1 MKHAN
6 LVVAMLAI
14 ALSCAPARSQQLS
27 PDSALA
33 PLVRQYQVDDQSVR
47 TYFDLRWSSARL
59 DAQEQLARRRLA
71 ELNAVPF
78 DTLDSPA
85 RADAV
90 LLRFKLEDALSSIA
104 IDRSRLAEM
113 RPLLPHLPLLEQ
125 IETLRS
131 EMTPLDLPA
140 LAAQFSAVPEQIR
153 QVRARIVRS
162 GEQSGEGSIVVSPS
176 LALRTASASEDAL
189 DKLERWN
196 RHYRDFVPEFG
207 WWMDKPIAAV
217 RDALRDYHHFLRAD
231 LAAQRGDP
239 GDPLVGD
246 PAGRERLVQE
256 LRREM
261 IAYTPEE
268 LIAIGQRELAW
279 CQAELRAASLEMG
292 LGDDFLAAIEKVKQ
306 QHVPPGEQAGYITRQ
321 AEQAIAFVSELVT
334 VPDLCARLWRTQM
347 IPAHDQRIWPF
358 AAYGDAVVMVSYAT
372 DEMDTAEKL
381 MSMRGNNR
389 HFTRI
394 VVPHELIPGHHL
406 QRYVHDRVRPYRR
419 AFETPFFVE
428 GWALY
433 WEFELWDRGYAQT
446 PEDRVG
452 MLFWR
457 SHRAARIITSLQF
470 HLGQITP
477 EQWID
482 FLVTQVGHERAS
494 AVGEVRRSINGM
506 YSPLYQVAYM
516 IGGIQIRALRDES
529 VGQGRLSQRAFNDA
543 LIQQGPIPVEIIRAQ
558 MLDLPIEPGF
568 EPSWRF
574 DEH

>member
-1 MKHAN
+1 MKHAHR
-6 LVVAMLAI
+6 LVALLAI
-14 ALSCAPARSQQLS
+14 VLSCAPARSQQLS
-27 PDSALA
+27 PDSSLA

-47 TYFDLRWSSARL
+47 TYFDLRWSGARF
-59 DAQEQLARRRLA
+59 DAQEQLARRRLT
-71 ELNAVPF
+71 ELNAIRF
-78 DTLDSPA
+78 DTLDAPA

-90 LLRFKLEDALSSIA
+90 LLRFQLEDALASITL
-104 IDRSRLAEM
+104 DRARLAEM
-113 RPLLPHLPLLEQ
+113 HPLLPHLPLIEQ
-125 IETLRS
+125 IEADRS
-131 EMTPLDLPA
+131 DMAPLDLPA
-140 LAAQFSAVPEQIR
+140 LAGQVSAIPEQIR
-153 QVRARIVRS
+153 QARARIIRP
-162 GEQSGEGSIVVSPS
+162 GERAAENSIVVSPT
-176 LALRTASASEDAL
+176 LALRTAAASENAL
-189 DKLERWN
+189 GTLERWN
-196 RHYRDFVPEFG
+196 QHYRDFVPEFG
-207 WWMDKPIAAV
+207 WWMDQPFAA
-217 RDALRDYHHFLRAD
+217 ALESLHDYHHFLRAD
-231 LAAQRGDP
+231 LSSQRGEPD
-239 GDPLVGD
+239 DPLVGD
-246 PAGRERLVQE
+246 PVGRERLVQE

-279 CQAELRAASLEMG
+279 CQTELRAAAIEMG
-292 LGDDFLAAIEKVKQ
+292 LGDNFLAAIEKVKQ
-306 QHVPPGEQAGYITRQ
+306 QHVPPGEQATYVTRQ
-321 AEQAIAFVSELVT
+321 AEEAIAFVSELVT

-347 IPAHDQRIWPF
+347 IPTHDQRIWPF

-372 DEMDTAEKL
+372 DEMGTADKL

-419 AFETPFFVE
+419 SFQTPFFVE

-433 WEFELWDRGYAQT
+433 WEFELWDRGYAKS

-457 SHRAARIITSLQF
+457 SHRAARIVASLQF
-470 HLGQITP
+470 HLGQMTP

-494 AVGEVRRSINGM
+494 ATSEVRRSINGM

-516 IGGIQIRALRDES
+516 IGGIQVRALRDEA
-529 VGQGRLSQRAFNDA
+529 VGEGRMGQVEFNDA
-543 LIQQGPIPVEIIRAQ
+543 LLQHGPIPVEMIRAQ
-558 MLDLPIEPGF
+558 ILGLPIEPTF

-574 DEH
+574 D

>member
-1 MKHAN
+1 MKRPHWS
-6 LVVAMLAI
+6 VALLAI
-14 ALSCAPARSQQLS
+14 VLSCAPACAQELS
-27 PDSALA
+27 PDSSLA
-33 PLVRQYQVDDQSVR
+33 PLVRQYQADDQSVR
-47 TYFDLRWSSARL
+47 TFFDLRWSGARF

-71 ELNAVPF
+71 ELSAVPF
-78 DTLDSPA
+78 DSLDATA

-90 LLRFKLEDALSSIA
+90 LLRSLLEDSLASIA
-104 IDRSRLAEM
+104 LDRTRLEEM
-113 RPLLPHLPLLEQ
+113 RPLLPHLPLIEQ
-125 IETLRS
+125 IEAARS
-131 EMTPLDLPA
+131 EMAPLDPSA
-140 LAAQFSAVPEQIR
+140 LAGHFSDIPEQIR
-153 QVRARIVRS
+153 QVRARIIRPGDTA
-162 GEQSGEGSIVVSPS
+162 GEASIVVSPT
-176 LALRTASASEDAL
+176 LALRAAAASEDAL

-196 RHYRDFVPEFG
+196 RHYRDFVPEFA
-207 WWMDKPIAAV
+207 WWMDKPLAAA

-231 LAAQRGDP
+231 LAGQPGEP

-246 PAGRERLVQE
+246 PVGRERLAQE

-279 CQAELRAASLEMG
+279 CQAEMRAAALEMG
-292 LGDDFLAAIEKVKQ
+292 LGDDFRAAIEKVKQ
-306 QHVPPGEQAGYITRQ
+306 QHVPPGEQPGYVTRQ
-321 AEQAIAFVSELVT
+321 AREAIDFVDELVT
-334 VPDLCARLWRTQM
+334 VPDLCAQLWRTQM
-347 IPAHDQRIWPF
+347 IPTHDQRIWPF

-372 DEMDTAEKL
+372 DEMDTADKL

-389 HFTRI
+389 HFTRL

-406 QRYVHDRVRPYRR
+406 QRFMHDRVRPYRR

-433 WEFELWDRGYAQT
+433 WEFELWDRGYARS

-470 HLGQITP
+470 HLGQMSP

-494 AVGEVRRSINGM
+494 ATSEVRRSINGM

-516 IGGIQIRALRDES
+516 IGGIQVRALRDEV
-529 VGQGRLSQRAFNDA
+529 VGQGRLGQREFNDA
-543 LIQQGPIPVEIIRAQ
+543 LLQQGPIPVEMIRAQ
-558 MLDLPIEPGF
+558 MLGLPIEFDF
-568 EPSWRF
+568 EPTWKF
-574 DEH
+574 DRP